1 VTAPRTLPPPQ
12 LKVYREPCRA
22 CQGLGFIDRVEGDG
36 LRQLRRAAGVSLRE
50 AARRFVRSAAY
61 LSDVELGRRR
71 ATESIVGAYVAEFR
85 TEADARWRRLAGA
98 RGEKP

>member
-1 VTAPRTLPPPQ
+1 MTAPAPTKMPY

-71 ATESIVGAYVAEFR
+71 ATESIVGSYVAEFQAK
-85 TEADARWRRLAGA
+85 ADARWRRLAGK
-98 RGEKP
+98 GEK